1 MPALDQCRQLAGREQ
16 VRRIGLGI
24 IDQAPSVKSA
34 EADQPIG
41 AHDYQEGLDHIDTYT
56 IQMNLLLC
64 WDDG

>member
-1 MPALDQCRQLAGREQ
+1 MPAFDQSSQLTGREQ
-16 VRRIGLGI
+16 VRRIGLWI
-24 IDQAPSVKSA
+24 IDQAPSVKST

-41 AHDYQEGLDHIDTYT
+41 AHNYQEGLDRIDTYT